1 MQFLTD
7 LWVPILASGFA
18 IFVMSALVWTVLPN
32 HKTEF
37 AALPTEDAVM
47 AAIRSAG
54 VPPGRYVIPWFG
66 EGEILKTPEGRA
78 KVEAGPIAYITIAPR
93 GMPNMGR
100 NMGLSLL
107 SSIVVSVFV
116 AYLAWHTLP
125 AGSDYRAVFRVT
137 GTATFM
143 ANALGY
149 MAESVWFARPW
160 KSFAIQCFDS
170 LLYALIAGGMFGW
183 LWP

>member
-1 MQFLTD
+1 
-7 LWVPILASGFA
+7 
-18 IFVMSALVWTVLPN
+18 
-32 HKTEF
+32 
-37 AALPTEDAVM
+37 
-47 AAIRSAG
+47 
-54 VPPGRYVIPWFG
+54 
-66 EGEILKTPEGRA
+66 
-78 KVEAGPIAYITIAPR
+78 
-93 GMPNMGR
+93 MPNMGR

-160 KSFAIQCFDS
+160 KSFAVQCFDS